1 MMDKL
6 VLSFGAFA
14 LIGCGEKKEEDRNAE
29 ADAGSGIN
37 DLTASSEGVTPTA
50 GNLAT
55 PLQGDEGSDLPPLP
69 ETITKEFIMGLWAK
83 AHDRSGIIKELA
95 NVGLREGVW
104 RVMITMGPEKREMID
119 TSEASMV
126 VKMVDRRFQVWQWSI
141 GQSIEY
147 SFVTYDYDA
156 KKYRW
161 WGLQPDG
168 FITEWSGNR
177 YLKNL
182 VEWKSVQLAEE
193 NTSITVRNIYM
204 SEDRKALKMTGEI
217 KQNGEVVIHRNDKF
231 LWLSELPDEHRLP
244 EAE

>member
-1 MMDKL
+1 MKKL
-6 VLSFGAFA
+6 VLLLGALA
-14 LIGCGEKKEEDRNAE
+14 LIGCGEKKEVDRNAE

-37 DLTASSEGVTPTA
+37 DLAASSGGVTPTA
-50 GNLAT
+50 GNVAT

-69 ETITKEFIMGLWAK
+69 ENITKEFIMGLWAK

-95 NVGLREGVW
+95 DVGLREGVW
-104 RVMITMGPEKREMID
+104 KVMITMGPEKREMIN

-141 GQSIEY
+141 GESIEY
-147 SFVTYDYDA
+147 SFVTYDYDT
-156 KKYRW
+156 KRYRW

-182 VEWKSVQLAEE
+182 VEWNSVQLPDEDI
-193 NTSITVRNIYM
+193 SITIREIYI
-204 SEDRKALKMTGEI
+204 SEDRKSLKMTGEI
-217 KQNGEVVIHRNDKF
+217 KQNGEVVIHRDDKF
-231 LWLSELPDEHRLP
+231 MWLSELPDEHRLP
-244 EAE
+244 EAK

>member
-1 MMDKL
+1 MKKL
-6 VLSFGAFA
+6 VLLFGAVA
-14 LIGCGEKKEEDRNAE
+14 LIGCGEKKEVDRNAE

-37 DLTASSEGVTPTA
+37 DLAASSGGVTPTA
-50 GNLAT
+50 GYVAT

-69 ETITKEFIMGLWAK
+69 ENITKEFIMGLWAR
-83 AHDRSGIIKELA
+83 AHDRSDIIKELA
-95 NVGLREGVW
+95 DVGLREGVW
-104 RVMITMGPEKREMID
+104 KVMITMGPEKREMIN

-141 GQSIEY
+141 GEYIEY
-147 SFVTYDYDA
+147 SFVTYDYDT
-156 KKYRW
+156 KRYRW
-161 WGLQPDG
+161 RGLQPDG

-182 VEWKSVQLAEE
+182 VEWNSVQLPDE
-193 NTSITVRNIYM
+193 NISITIREIYI
-204 SEDRKALKMTGEI
+204 SEDRKSLKMTGEI

-231 LWLSELPDEHRLP
+231 MWLSELPDEHRFP

>member
-1 MMDKL
+1 MKKL
-6 VLSFGAFA
+6 VLLLGALA
-14 LIGCGEKKEEDRNAE
+14 LIGCGEKKEVDRNAE

-37 DLTASSEGVTPTA
+37 DLAASSGGVTPTA
-50 GNLAT
+50 DNVAT

-69 ETITKEFIMGLWAK
+69 ENITKEFIMGLWAK

-126 VKMVDRRFQVWQWSI
+126 VKMVDRRFQVWQLSI
-141 GQSIEY
+141 GESIEY
-147 SFVTYDYDA
+147 SFVTYDYDT
-156 KKYRW
+156 KRYRW

-182 VEWKSVQLAEE
+182 VEWNSVQLPDEDI
-193 NTSITVRNIYM
+193 SITIREIYI
-204 SEDRKALKMTGEI
+204 SEDRKSLKMTGEI
-217 KQNGEVVIHRNDKF
+217 KQNGEVVIHRDDKF
-231 LWLSELPDEHRLP
+231 MWLSELPDEHRLP
-244 EAE
+244 EAK

>member
-1 MMDKL
+1 MKKL
-6 VLSFGAFA
+6 VLLLGALA
-14 LIGCGEKKEEDRNAE
+14 LIGCGEKKEVDRNAE

-37 DLTASSEGVTPTA
+37 DLAASSGGVTPTA
-50 GNLAT
+50 DNVAT

-69 ETITKEFIMGLWAK
+69 ENITKEFIMGLWAK

-95 NVGLREGVW
+95 DVGLREGVW
-104 RVMITMGPEKREMID
+104 KVMITMGPEKREMIN

-141 GQSIEY
+141 GESIEY
-147 SFVTYDYDA
+147 SFVTYDYDT
-156 KKYRW
+156 KRYRW

-182 VEWKSVQLAEE
+182 VEWNSVQLPDEDI
-193 NTSITVRNIYM
+193 SITIREIYI
-204 SEDRKALKMTGEI
+204 SEDRKSLKMTGEI
-217 KQNGEVVIHRNDKF
+217 KQNGEVVIHRDDK
-231 LWLSELPDEHRLP
+231 LMWLSELPDEHRLP
-244 EAE
+244 EAK